1 MPSIHIESAK
11 ELDLGTIDVSIA
23 DALRS
28 RLLKNPE
35 VVFAGVMP
43 PHPLFGRVSI
53 KILTKK
59 KSPEECLVNAA
70 KEVKVE
76 LSALF
81 EEVSVSLQKPSR
93 GS

>member
-1 MPSIHIESAK
+1 MPSSQIESAK

-28 RLLKNPE
+28 MLLNNPE

-59 KSPEECLVNAA
+59 KSPESCLMSAA
-70 KEVKVE
+70 KELKIT
-76 LSALF
+76 LNALF
-81 EEVSVSLQKPSR
+81 DEVSSSLQESS
-93 GS
+93 GVS

>member
-1 MPSIHIESAK
+1 MPSSHIESAK
-11 ELDLGTIDVSIA
+11 ELDLGMIDVSIA

-28 RLLKNPE
+28 MLLKNPE

-43 PHPLFGRVSI
+43 PHPLFGKVSI

-59 KSPEECLVNAA
+59 KSPEVCLMNAA
-70 KEVKVE
+70 KEVKVA

-81 EEVSVSLQKPSR
+81 DEVSSSLQKSPGES
-93 GS
+93 

>member
-1 MPSIHIESAK
+1 MPSGHNESAK
-11 ELDLGTIDVSIA
+11 ELDLGTIDVSTA
-23 DALRS
+23 NTLHS
-28 RLLKNPE
+28 MLLKNPE

-43 PHPLFGRVSI
+43 PHPLFGKVSI

-70 KEVKVE
+70 KEVKVA
-76 LSALF
+76 LGALF
-81 EEVSVSLQKPSR
+81 DEVSSSLQKSSG

>member
-1 MPSIHIESAK
+1 MPSVHIESAK

-28 RLLKNPE
+28 MLLKNPE
-35 VVFAGVMP
+35 VVFTGVVP

-59 KSPEECLVNAA
+59 KSPEECLVKAA

-81 EEVSVSLQKPSR
+81 DEVSSSLQKPS
-93 GS
+93 GGN

>member
-1 MPSIHIESAK
+1 MSSSHSESAK

-23 DALRS
+23 DVLHS
-28 RLLKNPE
+28 MLLKNPE
-35 VVFAGVMP
+35 VIFAGVMP
-43 PHPLFGRVSI
+43 PHPLFGKVSI

-59 KSPEECLVNAA
+59 KAPEECLVNAA
-70 KEVKVE
+70 KEVKAA

-81 EEVSVSLQKPSR
+81 DEVSSSLQKSSG